1 MGVLRVAGTVL
12 RGVSQIFFI
21 DNAWTGALIVLAVGW
36 VHPWIA
42 VAVLTGA
49 LTQTAGA
56 WALLGWESV
65 RTGMMGY
72 NGALVGAAAAA
83 ALNHPVPALLMTL
96 VGSLACVPVHGVLQ
110 RLLGSRALGWAAL
123 PVATAPFCLVA
134 GVLFD
139 LLLPLVSTGS
149 PTTGS
154 GAPGVALGALNSFS
168 EVVLADGAVPGAL
181 IVVALFV
188 GGVRIGLFGLLGS
201 LAALA
206 GALLAGDGVVQ
217 ASSGL
222 LGYSAVLVSIALG
235 AVVWNEKPLRF
246 RILGAVGGVVLAMAV
261 QPLLAAL
268 PVPVYTWPFLL
279 SLWVLMLVSA
289 AATWRRSGHRS
300 GPGAPEK
307 TTGHGD
313 ARRRAAAPGR
323 SPQRLAG

>member
-1 MGVLRVAGTVL
+1 MEVLRAVGTVL

-21 DNAWTGALIVLAVGW
+21 DNVWSGALIVLAVGW

-42 VAVLTGA
+42 VAVVLGA
-49 LTQTAGA
+49 LAQTLGA
-56 WALLGWESV
+56 WALLGRESV

-83 ALNHPVPALLMTL
+83 ALNHPVPALLMAV
-96 VGSLACVPVHGVLQ
+96 VGALACVPVHGMLQ
-110 RLLGSRALGWAAL
+110 RLFGSRTVGWAAL

-139 LLLPLVSTGS
+139 LVLPLVGS
-149 PTTGS
+149 GTPTTGS
-154 GAPGVALGALNSFS
+154 GVPGVALGALNSFS

-181 IVVALFV
+181 IVIALFV
-188 GGVRIGLFGLLGS
+188 GGIRIGLFGLLGS
-201 LAALA
+201 LVALA

-235 AVVWNEKPLRF
+235 AVVWNDRPLWA
-246 RILGAVGGVVLAMAV
+246 RITGAVVGVALTMVL
-261 QPLLAAL
+261 QPLLAVL

-279 SLWVLMLVSA
+279 SMWLLMLVVA
-289 AATWRRSGHRS
+289 AVTR
-300 GPGAPEK
+300 
-307 TTGHGD
+307 T
-313 ARRRAAAPGR
+313 RRAAGGTPRRTAVAPI
-323 SPQRLAG
+323 P